1 MSDPDVPH
9 VLVVD
14 DEPVLRELLVDL
26 LGTAGVEVSAACS
39 GSEAIEL
46 AHRHRPDLLITDIRL
61 GDCTG
66 LEVID
71 RLRSEV
77 GDIPAVVIT
86 AYDDPQMLTEVS
98 RRRPV
103 ELMTKPLDLPRL
115 QRTVMEELKRRVE
128 FRRSRQRTKRL
139 RRLAKESNIERKKL
153 RRQLQTTCEEL
164 TAAYCTLSGQ
174 MSLQEVVLGY
184 QRDMLSAG
192 SDDDVFHTMFKL
204 FVHRTG
210 PVFGVA
216 MVCDAD
222 AELRI
227 SGRFG
232 VPYPDGVRFCEAMVR
247 PLIGAM
253 LADPKCMLIDAM
265 DEVEMFD
272 PSIRRRLVGV
282 TILAVPLIPTAGQI
296 IGLVVLYRKGEQPF
310 TDGDIALAEMIAPS
324 TAMTIRRND

>member
-1 MSDPDVPH
+1 MPDPSVPH

-14 DEPVLRELLVDL
+14 DEPELRELLVDL
-26 LGTAGVEVSAACS
+26 FGTADVEVSTACS

-46 AHRHRPDLLITDIRL
+46 ANRRRPDLLITDVRL

-86 AYDDPQMLTEVS
+86 AYDDPRMLTEVS

-115 QRTVMEELKRRVE
+115 QRTVMEELSRRVE
-128 FRRSRQRTKRL
+128 FRRSRLRTERL
-139 RRLAKESNIERKKL
+139 RRLVKESNIERKKL

-164 TAAYCTLSGQ
+164 TAAYRTLSGQ
-174 MSLQEVVLGY
+174 MSLQQVVLGY
-184 QRDMLSAG
+184 QRDMLLAG

-204 FVHRTG
+204 FVRRTG

-227 SGRFG
+227 AGRFG
-232 VPYPDGVRFCEAMVR
+232 VPYPDGVRFCQTLVR

-253 LADPKCMLIDAM
+253 LADPKCMLIDAV

-282 TILAVPLIPTAGQI
+282 SLLAVPLIPTAGQI